1 MPKLQENDIR
11 NICMGSASLATSLSW
26 RLDASLGFQLYLV
39 LDRSKLRSDAVKKLR
54 RLRNGE
60 CSGLNFPML
69 SQPKKKLPPKI
80 LSQVSLA
87 QRSGRTARWCFRPQ
101 KIASHQRCCEDF
113 FECALC
119 QEFSSIPRQRPLAY
133 HSLGVKAQQKMKVP
147 KTTMWRLVK
156 KTIQRRISRL
166 LGGKYGLSW
175 YTSCFHCPPSLSS
188 SSATNPSTLS
198 VQHRHSGHGQR
209 RHIRSRY
216 RVHKTYTY
224 HLYIYTCIYIHI
236 IYIYIVIKMYV

>member
-1 MPKLQENDIR
+1 MHLWVSSY
-11 NICMGSASLATSLSW
+11 ICCWIAASSAVMQWKSW
-26 RLDASLGFQLYLV
+26 GAYGMVNVVAWIFRCYP
-39 LDRSKLRSDAVKKLR
+39 
-54 RLRNGE
+54 N
-60 CSGLNFPML
+60 PT
-69 SQPKKKLPPKI
+69 KKLPPKI

-198 VQHRHSGHGQR
+198 VQHRHPGHGQR

-224 HLYIYTCIYIHI
+224 HLYIYIYMYIYIHI
-236 IYIYIVIKMYV
+236 IYIYI